1 MIKVEKFYPLMLE
14 AFMEDKTFSFPV
26 KGTSMRP
33 LLKNG
38 DVVTLKKFDSNP
50 KIGDILFFRRPD
62 GAFVLHRLR
71 KIKNGKLYIVG
82 DHQTALEEVLYENV
96 IATAINYK
104 KSNKDKIY
112 NMKGVKYKFYKF
124 IVKFKIVRF
133 IFMHLYKW

>member
-33 LLKNG
+33 LFKNG

-82 DHQTALEEVLYENV
+82 DHQTALEKVLYENV

-104 KSNKDKIY
+104 KSNKYKIY

-133 IFMHLYKW
+133 IFMHLYK